1 MKTLFM
7 TQRDSY
13 LRRKRVLI
21 YDLRK
26 LLFIC
31 PVVECFKQTQAY
43 SLIAKFSLLFVDMT
57 AMEVR
62 TAEWL

>member
-7 TQRDSY
+7 TQKDSH
-13 LRRKRVLI
+13 LRHRRVLI

-26 LLFIC
+26 LLLIC
-31 PVVECFKQTQAY
+31 SVVECFKQTQAY
-43 SLIAKFSLLFVDMT
+43 YLITKFSLLFVDIT

-62 TAEWL
+62 SAEWL